1 MPTMDHSYNMG
12 GGNMYSTAE
21 DLLRFGSA
29 FLEPGFFA
37 AGLLEQIDAPHH
49 TNDGEEVTFSDGWF
63 VKRDATGRKLLNTNG
78 SYPGV
83 QAELRVYPDDKLVL
97 AILTNTRGLGSID
110 LEFVRGLP
118 EAIVEACIGDGN
130 TN

>member
-21 DLLRFGSA
+21 DLVRFGLA
-29 FLEPGFFA
+29 FVEPGFFSA
-37 AGLLEQIDAPHH
+37 EILEEIYAPHY
-49 TNDGEEVTFSDGWF
+49 TNDGEEVLFSDGWF
-63 VKRDATGRKLLNTNG
+63 VKRDATGRRLLNING

-83 QAELRVYPDDKLVL
+83 QAELRVYPKDKLVL

-110 LEFVRGLP
+110 LEFVRSLP
-118 EAIVEACIGDGN
+118 KAIVQACIDVGN
-130 TN
+130 TD